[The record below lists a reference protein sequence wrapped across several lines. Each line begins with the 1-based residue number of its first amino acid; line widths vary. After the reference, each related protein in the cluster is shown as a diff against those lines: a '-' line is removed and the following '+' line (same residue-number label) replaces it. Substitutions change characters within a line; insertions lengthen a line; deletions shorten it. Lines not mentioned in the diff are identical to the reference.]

1 MKRTIYILILGAAI
15 LTSCTKYLD
24 IKPYGEVI
32 PKTADEFASLLH
44 KILESIDYGEE
55 YIIGEGTAMADL
67 ECYSDN
73 VEGNLTLYPDGNTRP
88 VYVGA
93 QMSSKPVIYERLYST
108 IRDCNIVLDNM
119 TERDTRLGKDVLGTA
134 YALRGICYYN
144 LLRNFCEPP
153 VGNMTG
159 LGVPI
164 VTVFDMEAKPVR
176 SSIAKTFELAESDM
190 KNAISYG
197 IEDEIF
203 RFNSDVMEA
212 YLARLYFWVGDWSNA
227 ELYAGKVLSKHPLIS
242 GQEYL
247 DMMTSV
253 VTPRGNMLLKS
264 RIYSDSS
271 TERIY
276 NTAFVT
282 VATAPISK
290 RFVDLFHEKEK
301 DIRYELSF
309 NAKREVTK
317 MMFACV
323 RPAEMQLIVAESRY
337 HMENEPGALSALNEF
352 RRKRIADVVDYTNET
367 LPTVNPDEFIKVDV
381 YGEPLT
387 PLLNAILNERR
398 KELFMEG
405 DRWFELKRNGRPEM
419 WVAKQGRKYTTLP
432 YMYTFP
438 LPIQDMELVDGLIQ
452 NPGYDKTR

>member
-1 MKRTIYILILGAAI
+1 
-15 LTSCTKYLD
+15 
-24 IKPYGEVI
+24 
-32 PKTADEFASLLH
+32 
-44 KILESIDYGEE
+44 
-55 YIIGEGTAMADL
+55 
-67 ECYSDN
+67 
-73 VEGNLTLYPDGNTRP
+73 
-88 VYVGA
+88 
-93 QMSSKPVIYERLYST
+93 
-108 IRDCNIVLDNM
+108 
-119 TERDTRLGKDVLGTA
+119 
-134 YALRGICYYN
+134 
-144 LLRNFCEPP
+144 
-153 VGNMTG
+153 
-159 LGVPI
+159 
-164 VTVFDMEAKPVR
+164 
-176 SSIAKTFELAESDM
+176 M